1 MITEEYKK
9 HLVEDINRKF
19 GTRLKV
25 SSKALGESISALN
38 RFVPDAEYSM
48 VYDYVVNKLSKRNPS
63 KDLPST
69 IYEIAKNPQV
79 LQPKNTRPNPEEA
92 PKDASVKDVTFGLLE
107 QALATVMVD
116 KYAPKLTDIMK
127 NQLSEWV
134 ANTYGK
140 VERQIEYIIPNKGK
154 LEETTHEQFETVLT
168 YVMADE
174 PVMLVGPAGT
184 GKNVICKQIAK
195 LLDTDFYFSNAIT
208 QEYKLTGFTDATGHY
223 QPSQFYEAFTKG
235 GLFLLDE
242 IDASIP
248 EVLVILNAAIANRYF
263 DFPAPI
269 GKVDAHPDFRVIAGS
284 NTFGTGADYTYSGRY
299 QLDGASLDRFAVI
312 EIGYSEAIENSITDD
327 KDLLDFF
334 RKFRKVCGDNGVNHI
349 VSYRSLKRIEKLK
362 NTLDHKTLLHTA
374 LLKNLEKDDLSVIV
388 KSFHGNNLWEKD
400 FVELVNNM

>member
-1 MITEEYKK
+1 MYKK
-9 HLVEDINRKF
+9 YLVEDINRKF

-25 SSKALGESISALN
+25 SSHALDESISALN

-48 VYDYVVNKLSKRNPS
+48 VYNYVVNKLSKRDPS

-69 IYEIAKNPQV
+69 ILEIAKNPQV
-79 LQPKNTRPNPEEA
+79 LQAKNTLLNLEEIH
-92 PKDASVKDVTFGLLE
+92 KDESVKDVTFGLLE

-116 KYAPKLTDIMK
+116 KYVPKIADILK

-134 ANTYGK
+134 ENTYGNI
-140 VERQIEYIIPNKGK
+140 ERKIEYIIPDKGK
-154 LEETTHEQFETVLT
+154 LAETTHEQFETVLT

-269 GKVDAHPDFRVIAGS
+269 GKVDAHPNFRIIAGA
-284 NTFGTGADYTYSGRY
+284 NTFGTGANYTYSGRY
-299 QLDGASLDRFAVI
+299 QLDGASLDRFAVV
-312 EIGYSEAIENSITDD
+312 EIGYSEAIENSITED
-327 KDLLDFF
+327 KELLAFF
-334 RKFRKVCGDNGVNHI
+334 RKFRKVCGDNGIHHI
-349 VSYRSLKRIEKLK
+349 VSYRALKRIEKLK
-362 NTLDHKTLLHTA
+362 DTLDHKTLLRTA
-374 LLKNLEKDDLSVIV
+374 LLKNLEKDDLSVII
-388 KSFHGNNLWEKD
+388 KSFYEDNPWELD
-400 FVELVNNM
+400 FVDLVLDI